1 VPRHRLETKVLAP
14 ELFPKATAEPGP
26 VAFVLKGYPRL
37 SETFIAQ
44 EIEALERRGLDIRI
58 ISLRHPTDQAIH
70 PVHRRISAGVNY
82 LPEYLYQEPAR
93 VWRAWRKV
101 RRWPGYPGARRL
113 WLRDLWR
120 DRSPSRIRRFG
131 QALVLAA
138 ELGEEIR
145 HLHAHFLHTPASV
158 ARYTAHLSARSWS
171 CSAHAK
177 DIWTSPE
184 WEKREK
190 LADLSWLT
198 TCSQAAH
205 DHLTALAPQTN
216 TPGMVAL
223 VYHGIDLS
231 QFDTA
236 ANTGSGN
243 DGSDQSAP
251 VRLLSVGRAVSKKG
265 YDDLIAALAELPDTL
280 NWRLEHIGG
289 GNLSDKLKQQAEQA
303 GIAGRIQWRG
313 AQPQGEVL
321 KAYRAADIFVLA
333 SRIAADGDRDGLP
346 NVLMEAQSQGLA
358 CIATAVSAI
367 PELITDGETG
377 ILVPAQDQA
386 ALRRAVGDLAADPAR
401 RRRLGEAGQ
410 KRVRKD
416 FSHDYWIDRLAI
428 KFSLGN
434 RAGAKTRTAREA

>member
-1 VPRHRLETKVLAP
+1 MTP
-14 ELFPKATAEPGP
+14 EIRPKANAASGP
-26 VAFVLKGYPRL
+26 VAFILKGYPRL

-44 EIEALERRGLDIRI
+44 EIEALEQRGLDIRI
-58 ISLRHPTDQAIH
+58 ISLRHPTDRAIH
-70 PVHRRISAGVNY
+70 PVHRRIRAGVNY

-93 VWRAWRKV
+93 VWRAWKEV
-101 RRWPGYPGARRL
+101 RRRPGYPAARRL
-113 WLRDLWR
+113 WLQDLWR
-120 DRSPSRIRRFG
+120 DRTPNRVRRFG

-138 ELGEEIR
+138 ELGDEIR

-158 ARYTAHLSARSWS
+158 ARYTAHLSARAWS

-205 DHLTALAPQTN
+205 DHLAALAPEENGGGT
-216 TPGMVAL
+216 VAL

-231 QFDTA
+231 QFGAVEAPRSNRDGGEA
-236 ANTGSGN
+236 A
-243 DGSDQSAP
+243 DP
-251 VRLLSVGRAVSKKG
+251 VRILSVGRAVSKKG
-265 YDDLIAALAELPDTL
+265 FDDLIAALAALPDTL

-289 GNLSDKLKQQAEQA
+289 GNLSNKLKQQAGQA
-303 GIAGRIQWRG
+303 GIAERIEWRG
-313 AQPQGEVL
+313 AQPQEEVL
-321 KAYRAADIFVLA
+321 AAYRQADIFVLA

-377 ILVPAQDQA
+377 VLVPALDRA
-386 ALRRAVGDLAADPAR
+386 ALCRAIAALAADPAR
-401 RRRLGEAGQ
+401 RRHLGEAGQ
-410 KRVRKD
+410 ERVRAQ
-416 FSHDYWIDRLAI
+416 FSHDYWIDRLAV
-428 KFSLGN
+428 KFGLDHGSGKA
-434 RAGAKTRTAREA
+434 RARAAGAA